1 MNRFSKFLSIL
12 LTLVLL
18 LSLCSCERVEQ
29 LLPPPAETT
38 VRPRVTVTPVPTLN
52 NAPALL
58 YKGVST
64 DQRVISLVF
73 EGFTDAGSMNSL
85 VTLLSQRNTDCVFF
99 LSGATADD
107 YPQTVKAIADA
118 GFEIGNYGITAK
130 KRMEEAAIPSNMHQ
144 FTRTQE
150 LLREACGVTPE
161 LFRCNET
168 EYTREILQAAAARGL
183 KAGVEPTHFLNHRS
197 FSEADDADVYVQR
210 LYRGAILS
218 VKLGQELSLDEY
230 AQGTW
235 TNNEKPANDPS
246 PGISDVTDE
255 METYAYSNIVPMV
268 TWLLDALEAA
278 GYIIVSPEQLQ
289 GYAIDM
295 LGSPRELSEDEL
307 QALDTAQYELPVT
320 QQALSAGQFRQGMAA
335 DLEGSVFVGDSI
347 TAGLQDYVLWRRQT
361 EPDFLSGVE
370 FLTDDRLSVEAALTI
385 PGPSTYHPE
394 YNELKTTIEN
404 QLALMD
410 AKRVY
415 LMLRLN
421 DSRAYASDVYLE
433 NYKLLI
439 YLIKEKNP
447 DIEICILSLPPST
460 GTRNQQPT
468 NMQLFRFNLFMYK
481 LCLQYDL
488 YFIDVAYTLRTDTGA
503 LRTDYC
509 IDVSTTGTHLSDAG
523 CNVLLDYLLRHI
535 PALPA
540 SSQGEAI
547 S

>member
-1 MNRFSKFLSIL
+1 MNRFSRFLSIL
-12 LTLVLL
+12 LTFVLL
-18 LSLCSCERVEQ
+18 LSLSSCERAEQ
-29 LLPPPAETT
+29 LLAPPAETT
-38 VRPRVTVTPVPTLN
+38 VRPKVTVTPVPTLN
-52 NAPALL
+52 IAPALL

-64 DQRVISLVF
+64 DQRVVSLVF
-73 EGFTDAGSMNSL
+73 EGFTDTASMNSL
-85 VTLLSQRNTDCVFF
+85 TALLSQRNTDCVFF

-107 YPQTVKAIADA
+107 YPQTVKSIANA

-130 KRMEEAAIPSNMHQ
+130 KRMEEADIPTNMHQ
-144 FTRTQE
+144 FTCTQE
-150 LLREACGVTPE
+150 LLREASGITPS

-168 EYTREILQAAAARGL
+168 EYTREVLQAAAASGL
-183 KAGVEPTHFLNHRS
+183 KAGVEPTHYINHRS
-197 FSEADDADVYVQR
+197 FSEAGDAGVYVQR
-210 LYRGAILS
+210 LYRGAIIS
-218 VKLGQELSLDEY
+218 VKLGQELSADEY

-255 METYAYSNIVPMV
+255 METSTYNNIVPV
-268 TWLLDALEAA
+268 ITWLLDALEAE

-295 LGSPRELSEDEL
+295 LGPARELSEEEL
-307 QALDTAQYELPVT
+307 QTLDTAQYELPVT
-320 QQALSAGQFRQGMAA
+320 QQALSAGSFRQGIKA
-335 DLEGSVFVGDSI
+335 DMVGSVFVGDTI
-347 TAGLQDYVLWRRQT
+347 TAGLQNYVLWRRQT
-361 EPDFLSGVE
+361 EPDYLSGVE
-370 FLTDDRLSVEAALTI
+370 FLTDDRLSVEAALTV
-385 PGPSTYHPE
+385 PSAVTYHPE
-394 YNELKTTIEN
+394 YNGLKTTIEN
-404 QLALMD
+404 QLALMG

-421 DSRAYASDVYLE
+421 DSRAYASDTYLE

-447 DIEICILSLPPST
+447 NIEICILSLPPST

-488 YFIDVAYTLRTDTGA
+488 HFIDVAYALRSDTGA
-503 LRTDYC
+503 LKTDCC
-509 IDVSTTGTHLSDAG
+509 IDVSTTGTHLNDVG
-523 CNVLLDYLLRHI
+523 CDIWLDYLMSHI
-535 PALPA
+535 PTT
-540 SSQGEAI
+540 SVISQGEGV